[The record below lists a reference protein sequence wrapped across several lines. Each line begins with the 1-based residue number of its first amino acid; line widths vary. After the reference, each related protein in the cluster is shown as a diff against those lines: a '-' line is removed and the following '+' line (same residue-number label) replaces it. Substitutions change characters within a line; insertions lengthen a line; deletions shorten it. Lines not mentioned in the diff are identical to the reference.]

1 VGERISGPS
10 RFVVGACR
18 LLQRG
23 FFRSVE
29 AVGLENLPAS
39 GPLVVVANH
48 VNSLVDPLLL
58 IGCLPRAPRLLAK
71 STLWQKPFTRTLVTL
86 AGAIPVVR
94 RIDAGEDPARNLE
107 SLARCRAALAEG
119 HVVGL
124 FPEGISHSEPHLQE
138 LRTGAARIV
147 LESEAEHG
155 PLGVRIVPVGLAFDD
170 RERFRSRVVLRVG
183 APLDPTAEA
192 VRHASDRA
200 GAVRALTA
208 RIGEVL
214 AAVTLNFASWERA
227 RLVARAGELLA
238 AGEGTDAPGRP
249 DLAPYAELLA
259 AIESGAA
266 ELERELPERV
276 ARVAAGVRRYDRLLR
291 VLRLRDDQ
299 VAAGYPARIVVSFA
313 ARTLANLLVLAP
325 LAAVGALLSWLPYRI
340 TGATV
345 DARRLPEDV
354 RATHKLF
361 LGAVLLSL
369 TWLAEAVAAW
379 ALAGPWP
386 AVGLLALAL
395 PASWAALRFDER
407 RLQLIEEARAWLLLR
422 GRLRQELRARRAVVL
437 KALAELVEEWRRRR
451 AWGSTGASL

>member
-1 VGERISGPS
+1 MTADQSPGPS

-18 LLQRG
+18 LLQRA

-29 AVGLENLPAS
+29 TIGIEHVPAA

-58 IGCLPRAPRLLAK
+58 IGSLPRPPRLLAK
-71 STLWQKPFTRTLVTL
+71 STLWHKPFTRTLVTL
-86 AGAIPVVR
+86 AGAIPVYR
-94 RIDAGEDPARNLE
+94 RQDVGEDLARNLE

-124 FPEGISHSEPHLQE
+124 FPEGLSHSEPQLQE

-147 LESEAEHG
+147 LEAEAEHG
-155 PLGVRIVPVGLAFDD
+155 PLGVRIVPVGLVFDD
-170 RERFRSRVVLRVG
+170 RERFRSRVLLRVG
-183 APLDPTAEA
+183 APLDPAPEVA
-192 VRHASDRA
+192 RHAADRA

-208 RIGEVL
+208 RIGAAL
-214 AAVTLNFASWERA
+214 AEVTLNFASWERA

-238 AGEGTDAPGRP
+238 AGEGSEAPGRP
-249 DLAPYAELLA
+249 DLAPHAELLA

-266 ELERELPERV
+266 ELERDLPERV
-276 ARVAAGVRRYDRLLR
+276 LQVAGGVRRYDRLLR

-299 VAAGYPARIVVSFA
+299 VAAGYPARVVASFV
-313 ARTLANLLVLAP
+313 ARSLANLLVLSP
-325 LAAVGALLSWLPYRI
+325 LAALGALLSWLPYRI

-345 DARRLPEDV
+345 NARRLPDDV

-361 LGAVLLSL
+361 LGGVLVAL
-369 TWLAEAVAAW
+369 TWLAEAVAVW
-379 ALAGPWP
+379 ALVGPWA
-386 AVGLLALAL
+386 AVALLALAA

-407 RLQLIEEARAWLLLR
+407 RQQLLEEARAWLLLR
-422 GRLRQELRARRAVVL
+422 GKPGLAGELRARRAAVL
-437 KALAELVEEWRRRR
+437 KALAELAEEWRRRQ
-451 AWGSTGASL
+451 